1 MCHTAALCLRRCD
14 CVSSLAE
21 ATEEGKELGFGF
33 VHEIRRASG
42 FTSIKFLKYIDAGKL
57 ARMVALEAGGAMADS
72 DGEGAGNGVPML
84 D

>member
-1 MCHTAALCLRRCD
+1 MCHTAALCLRRCN

-21 ATEEGKELGFGF
+21 ATAKEKELGLGF
-33 VHEIRRASG
+33 VHEIRKASG